1 MSANDAPLLSVRD
14 LSVHYTSSA
23 SGLRGGKHVLRAVDG
38 VSFDVAR
45 GSAFGIVGE
54 SGSGKSTTAAAL
66 MRLAEIST
74 GRLTFD
80 NLSFET
86 LGGEALRKF
95 RRRMQIVF
103 QDPYSSLDPRSR
115 VGDLVKEPLI
125 VQGIGSNK
133 ERDARVAELFE
144 LVGLRSGQQ
153 SLFPHQFS
161 GGQRQRI
168 GIARALATY
177 PELIICDEPVSA
189 LDVAIQAQ
197 ILNLLKRLQREKG
210 LTYVFIS
217 HDLGVVKYMCDQV
230 AVMYLGKI
238 VEIADVEG
246 LFVRPAHPYTKALLA
261 ARPSIHARER
271 KATPRIRALGD
282 RPSSANPGGCS
293 FVSRCPFKMDRCER
307 EAPELRSVGRSHQVA
322 CHL

>member
-1 MSANDAPLLSVRD
+1 MSADGATLLSVRD
-14 LSVHYTSSA
+14 LSVHYTSRTS
-23 SGLRGGKHVLRAVDG
+23 SLLGEKHVLRAVDG
-38 VSFDVAR
+38 VSFDVSR
-45 GSAFGIVGE
+45 GGAFGIVGE

-66 MRLAEIST
+66 MRLTDIST

-80 NLSFET
+80 GLSFEG

-103 QDPYSSLDPRSR
+103 QDPYSSLNPRSR

-125 VQGIGSNK
+125 VQGIGSNSD
-133 ERDARVAELFE
+133 RDARVAELFE
-144 LVGLRSGQQ
+144 LVGLSAGLKN
-153 SLFPHQFS
+153 LFPHQFS

-217 HDLGVVKYMCDQV
+217 HDLGVVKYMCDRV

-238 VEIADVEG
+238 VESADAES
-246 LFVRPAHPYTKALLA
+246 LFARPTHPYTKALLA
-261 ARPSIHARER
+261 ARPSIHARDR
-271 KATPRIRALGD
+271 TATPRIRALGD
-282 RPSSANPGGCS
+282 RSSSANPGGCS
-293 FVSRCPFKMDRCER
+293 FASRCPLKIDRCER
-307 EAPELRSVGRSHQVA
+307 EAPELRSIGRSHQVA